1 MSLEGALGPARGSS
15 GGGSSSGSGV
25 VALGT
30 GDGST
35 VAYALP
41 SNGLTGIML
50 FVGGILQPRSIFTI
64 SRGTGPGG
72 ADQVVLTSAPAVGVA
87 VEAFWV
93 S

>member
-1 MSLEGALGPARGSS
+1 MSLQGALGPARGSS

-41 SNGLTGIML
+41 SNGLTGLMV
-50 FVGGILQPRSIFTI
+50 FVGGILQPGTVFNV

-72 ADQVVLTSAPAVGVA
+72 ADQLVFTSAPVVGAA
-87 VEAFWV
+87 VEGFWV

>member
-1 MSLEGALGPARGSS
+1 MSLRGALGPARGGA
-15 GGGSSSGSGV
+15 GGGSSGSGV

-35 VAYALP
+35 VAFALP

-50 FVGGILQPRSIFTI
+50 FVGGILQPGTVFNV

-72 ADQVVLTSAPAVGVA
+72 ADEVVLNAAPVVGAA
-87 VEAFWV
+87 VEGFWV

>member
-1 MSLEGALGPARGSS
+1 MSLQGALGPARGSS

-35 VAYALP
+35 AAYALP
-41 SNGLTGIML
+41 STGLSGLLL
-50 FVGGILQPRSIFTI
+50 FVGGILQPGSVFNI
-64 SRGTGPGG
+64 SRGTGPSG
-72 ADQVVLTSAPAVGVA
+72 ADQVVLDAAPAVGA
-87 VEAFWV
+87 PVEAFWV

>member
-1 MSLEGALGPARGSS
+1 MSLRGALGPARGGA
-15 GGGSSSGSGV
+15 GGGTSTGSGV

-35 VAYALP
+35 VAFALP
-41 SNGLTGIML
+41 SPGITGLML
-50 FVGGILQPRSIFTI
+50 FVGGILQPSTVFDI
-64 SRGTGPGG
+64 SRGTGPSG
-72 ADQVVLTSAPAVGVA
+72 ADQVALTSAPAVGVA